1 MGVVFFVLNMAL
13 GIAIPLV
20 IQLLDRERMSREQR
34 AWVWGF
40 ASWGSALY
48 NFGPLSLVAWG
59 YVTRSPRYVRG
70 LAIGA
75 AMAVAALAV
84 QGVGAEGVGRL
95 LRFPSKDLANNRLGF
110 LVTMGACVALAV
122 VVGVGRAVF
131 ELVRRALRRGDDPTS
146 G

>member
-1 MGVVFFVLNMAL
+1 VGVVFFVINMVL
-13 GIAIPLV
+13 GIAIPLA
-20 IQLLDRERMSREQR
+20 IQLLDRERMTREER

-59 YVTRSPRYVRG
+59 YVTRSPRYARG

-75 AMAVAALAV
+75 AMAVGALAL
-84 QGVGAEGVGRL
+84 QGAGAEVIGRL
-95 LRFPSKDLANNRLGF
+95 LRFPAKDLANNRIGF

-122 VVGVGRAVF
+122 VVGVGRAVY
-131 ELVRRALRRGDDPTS
+131 ELVRRALRRGDGRSS